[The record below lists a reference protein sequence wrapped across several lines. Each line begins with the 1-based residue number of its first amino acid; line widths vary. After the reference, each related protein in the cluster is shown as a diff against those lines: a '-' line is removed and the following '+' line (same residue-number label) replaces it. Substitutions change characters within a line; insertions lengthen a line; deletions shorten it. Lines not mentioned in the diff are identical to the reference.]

1 MKLLGSCFGCMYA
14 CTSLRSVRKRARQS
28 AAQVSVPDAQLEQ
41 LDALEGSWAG
51 FRSCLDETA
60 ASLEK
65 AKDSFR
71 DKLVHMVDSF
81 ATDVVVSRDMFT
93 QDAPYSNEVSSCNKS
108 HCCFCSAH
116 TMQLSVPA
124 IQVTY
129 GHDEIRTHLGK
140 LCSQLLPAHRE

>member
-1 MKLLGSCFGCMYA
+1 MPA
-14 CTSLRSVRKRARQS
+14 T
-28 AAQVSVPDAQLEQ
+28 QVSVPDAQLEQ

-71 DKLVHMVDSF
+71 DKLVHMVESF

-93 QDAPYSNEVSSCNKS
+93 QDAPYSNEVSQCTCITSGSYHSKLPCMATVVLPTLYCTRGKAGLLPLVT
-108 HCCFCSAH
+108 HASAI
-116 TMQLSVPA
+116 A
-124 IQVTY
+124 
-129 GHDEIRTHLGK
+129 K
-140 LCSQLLPAHRE
+140 LCRPFQLLCGYYSPTLLL